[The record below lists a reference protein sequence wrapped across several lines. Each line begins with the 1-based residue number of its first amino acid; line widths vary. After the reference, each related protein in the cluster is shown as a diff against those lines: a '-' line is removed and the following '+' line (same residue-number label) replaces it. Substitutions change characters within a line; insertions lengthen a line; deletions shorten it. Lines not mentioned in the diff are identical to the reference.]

1 MKAVVVQKD
10 GSLSWERV
18 ADPILKPDEVLIQI
32 QFAGLNRADLMQR
45 EGNYPPPEGCPEW
58 MGLEI
63 SGVIVQVGAE
73 ASKKSRWKAGDR
85 ICALLGG
92 GGYAQYVSVRY
103 DMLLPVPEGCT
114 MAQAAALP
122 EAFATAYLNLF
133 IEGELHPGDT
143 LLMQAAASGLGSVVI
158 PMAKAFGIYV
168 AAAVRSP
175 EKAQAIRPLG
185 ADRVIVTSQEDIV
198 QALQELG
205 ELGHPVDLALDC
217 VGGEEMGRCLPLL
230 NRGGRWIVIAA
241 LAGEWAEISL
251 KTVYTRGLRII
262 GSTLRSRSPEVK
274 AHILSRLAQEIWPLV
289 EAGKI
294 LPTLYRVLPG
304 EAVEEAQAILR
315 RNENVGKVVLEI
327 PLENCIRQP

>member
-1 MKAVVVQKD
+1 
-10 GSLSWERV
+10 
-18 ADPILKPDEVLIQI
+18 
-32 QFAGLNRADLMQR
+32 
-45 EGNYPPPEGCPEW
+45 
-58 MGLEI
+58 
-63 SGVIVQVGAE
+63 
-73 ASKKSRWKAGDR
+73 
-85 ICALLGG
+85 
-92 GGYAQYVSVRY
+92 
-103 DMLLPVPEGCT
+103 MLLPVPEGCT

>member
-1 MKAVVVQKD
+1 
-10 GSLSWERV
+10 
-18 ADPILKPDEVLIQI
+18 
-32 QFAGLNRADLMQR
+32 
-45 EGNYPPPEGCPEW
+45 
-58 MGLEI
+58 
-63 SGVIVQVGAE
+63 
-73 ASKKSRWKAGDR
+73 
-85 ICALLGG
+85 
-92 GGYAQYVSVRY
+92 
-103 DMLLPVPEGCT
+103 
-114 MAQAAALP
+114 
-122 EAFATAYLNLF
+122 
-133 IEGELHPGDT
+133 
-143 LLMQAAASGLGSVVI
+143 
-158 PMAKAFGIYV
+158 MAKAFGIYV